1 MTVPVKDPRW
11 KTAAVPDDAR
21 VEESLQ
27 SIEQDIKNIRHHLHK
42 PGPKR
47 PLEDMGTLFQDI
59 SSISMTMYRR
69 IDRRD
74 RRVEP

>member
-27 SIEQDIKNIRHHLHK
+27 SIEQDIKNIRHHLTK
-42 PGPKR
+42 QGPKR